1 MLTGLKNIK
10 PSPLGDF
17 LNFAKKNPIGL
28 DFGREK
34 LNMVQV
40 DFSANQPTIRAA
52 CSDYHNSD
60 IESFFSDPKTLQPLV
75 KSALK
80 NYPFKGRNV
89 VSSMPSNKLKLL
101 FLNYRCNN
109 SENESEALLTALNDR
124 IGKEI
129 KDSII
134 DYIPINPDASEHAER
149 IALVAVAKQQ
159 DVEAYLDLLSQCGL
173 EVVALEIGP
182 VAIKRLISLM
192 SKQDSTQKTLTLNF
206 GTEKSYLTVLWE
218 GNILLDREINFGM
231 KSVLDS
237 ASEGLEIK
245 PDAALNLLHQYGLSK
260 TTSKKEEDQLSTDF
274 IDDDIRFAINE
285 ILKPAFINLASEIR
299 NVLVYVASETRGGAI
314 EQIYLLG
321 SLARLSGI
329 DQLIDEQLSIP
340 VRTINPFY
348 GLDVS
353 MPESNLD
360 DLGPLAGI
368 AVATGLALRGVNNG
382 T

>member
-1 MLTGLKNIK
+1 MFTGSKNTKSSLFGNI
-10 PSPLGDF
+10 
-17 LNFAKKNPIGL
+17 LNLAKANPIGL

-40 DFSANQPTIRAA
+40 DFNANQPTIRAA
-52 CSDYHNSD
+52 CSDYHNSN

-75 KSALK
+75 KAALK
-80 NYPFKGRNV
+80 NHPFKGRKV
-89 VSSMPSNKLKLL
+89 VSSMPSNKLELL
-101 FLNYRCNN
+101 FLNYRCKN
-109 SENESEALLTALNDR
+109 SENEAEALLAALKER
-124 IGKEI
+124 VGKEI
-129 KDSII
+129 NDSII
-134 DYIPINPDASEHAER
+134 DYIPINPDASIQTER
-149 IALVAVAKQQ
+149 IALVALAKQQ

-192 SKQDSTQKTLTLNF
+192 SEQDNTQKTLTLNF

-218 GNILLDREINFGM
+218 GNILLDREINFGL
-231 KSVLDS
+231 KSVLNS

-245 PDAALNLLHQYGLSK
+245 PEAALSLLHQYGLSK
-260 TTSKKEEDQLSTDF
+260 TKTENEEDQLTPDF
-274 IDDDIRFAINE
+274 IDDDIRFAIND

-299 NVLVYVASETRGGAI
+299 DVLVYVASETRGGAI

-348 GLDVS
+348 GLDVG
-353 MPESNLD
+353 MQETTLD

-368 AVATGLALRGVNNG
+368 AVATGLALKGNQQ
-382 T
+382 